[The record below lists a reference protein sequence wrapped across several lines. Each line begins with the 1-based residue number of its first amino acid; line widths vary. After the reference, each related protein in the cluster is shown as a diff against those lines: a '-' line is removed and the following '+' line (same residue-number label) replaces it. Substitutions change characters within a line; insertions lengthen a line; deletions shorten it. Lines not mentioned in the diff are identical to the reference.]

1 MTAVTLLDGGLGQEI
16 SKRSGKSAH
25 ALWSVKVMMEQ
36 PAIVE
41 DVHRAF
47 LDAGADALTV
57 NSYTTTPSRLAR
69 NGFPEWF
76 DDAQQ
81 LALRLV
87 NNARDQADRPVQV
100 TGCLPPLVATYVTEE
115 SKPYEGSLEEYRK
128 ICAHQGEQV
137 DVMFIETIGIIA
149 EAMAAIDAAK
159 ETGKPVYLGY
169 TISDDGSNTLRSG
182 ERLEEAAEAAA
193 QRGVAGIMIN
203 CSIPEAVTSAM
214 PILAKTG
221 VRFGGYANGFT
232 SIEALRPGGNVDSLE
247 ARKDLN
253 PEAYGKFV
261 RQWLDHG
268 ASIIGGCCEVG
279 PQHIAYLNKM
289 LNDENVERQAL

>member
-182 ERLEEAAEAAA
+182 ERLEDAAEAADLQDQEEAHVQRA
-193 QRGVAGIMIN
+193 QQHLHLLV
-203 CSIPEAVTSAM
+203 
-214 PILAKTG
+214 LTG
-221 VRFGGYANGFT
+221 VVGWRTQRSAGHHGL
-232 SIEALRPGGNVDSLE
+232 IERLLRRSHL
-247 ARKDLN
+247 
-253 PEAYGKFV
+253 
-261 RQWLDHG
+261 HG
-268 ASIIGGCCEVG
+268 HV
-279 PQHIAYLNKM
+279 
-289 LNDENVERQAL
+289 

>member
-16 SKRSGKSAH
+16 SKRSQQKAH
-25 ALWSVKVMMEQ
+25 ALWSVKVMMES
-36 PAIVE
+36 PNIVE

-47 LDAGADALTV
+47 VDAGADAITV

-69 NGFPEWF
+69 NGYPEWF

-81 LALRLV
+81 LALKLV
-87 NNARDQADRPVQV
+87 NNARDQATRPVQV
-100 TGCLPPLVATYVTEE
+100 TGCLPPLVASYVTEE
-115 SKPYEGSLEEYRK
+115 SMPYEGSLDEYRK
-128 ICAHQGEQV
+128 ICAHQGQYV

-169 TISDDGSNTLRSG
+169 TIADDGSNTLRSG
-182 ERLEEAAEAAA
+182 ERLEDAVAAA
-193 QRGVAGIMIN
+193 ADRGVAGVMIN
-203 CSIPEAVTSAM
+203 CSIPEAVTKAM
-214 PILAKTG
+214 PILAKSG

-232 SIEALRPGGNVDSLE
+232 SIEALVPGGNVDALE
-247 ARKDLN
+247 ARKDLD
-253 PEAYGKFV
+253 PQAYGDFV

-279 PQHIAYLNKM
+279 PQHIAYLDKM
-289 LNDENVERQAL
+289 LKDENIKRQPL

>member
-16 SKRSGKSAH
+16 SKRSQQKAH
-25 ALWSVKVMMEQ
+25 ALWSVKVMMES
-36 PAIVE
+36 PDIVE

-47 LDAGADALTV
+47 VDAGADAITV

-81 LALRLV
+81 LALKLV
-87 NNARDQADRPVQV
+87 KNARDQADHPIQV
-100 TGCLPPLVATYVTEE
+100 TGCLPPLVASYVTEE
-115 SKPYEGSLEEYRK
+115 SKPYEGSLDEYRQ
-128 ICAHQGEQV
+128 ICAHQGPEV

-169 TISDDGSNTLRSG
+169 TIADDGSNTLRSG
-182 ERLEEAAEAAA
+182 ERLEDAAMAAA
-193 QRGVAGIMIN
+193 DRGVAGVMIN
-203 CSIPEAVTSAM
+203 CSIPEAVTKAM

-232 SIEALRPGGNVDSLE
+232 SIEALRPGGNVDALE

-253 PEAYGKFV
+253 PQAYGDFV

-279 PQHIAYLNKM
+279 PQHIAYLDKM
-289 LNDENVERQAL
+289 LKDENIKRQPL